1 MLYKDRKDA
10 ALKLIPL
17 LEKYKKEDC
26 IVLAVPRGGVP
37 IGYYIANQYDFPL
50 ELLLTK
56 KIGHPL
62 NSEVAIGAV
71 SLEDSIVDY
80 YPNIPQKYIDTEIQR
95 LRKFLKEKHKKFMG
109 DRKTINLKGKTAIIV
124 DDGIATGNTLLLAI
138 QMIRKKNPNKIVVVV
153 PVAPEDVAKRISK
166 EVEELICPLI
176 TNDFNGVGSFYADFS
191 EVTDEE
197 VINYWNRISTPRNKV
212 NSSSTASLKNINHPT
227 LDTVD
232 LRKLITNNSILL
244 KNEKSLLELVDKIGD
259 AKYVLLGEA
268 SHGTHEYYTWRTQI
282 SKMLIEK
289 KGFSFIAVEGDWPD
303 CYRLN
308 RYIKNYEDSGK
319 TAYEVLHSFS
329 RWPTWMWANWETV
342 ALAEWLR
349 EHNDKMLDTSNKIGF
364 YGLDVYSLWESFDS
378 IIQYLDRKDPVT
390 KKTAI
395 NALNCF
401 EPYKEGEGS
410 QYAKASR
417 MVPDLCENEVVDLLS
432 KIRRNMPI
440 YNTDKEAV
448 LNVGQ
453 NAQVIVNAERYYR
466 TMINAGP
473 DSWNIRD
480 LHMVQTLDTLMDFH
494 GPNSKG
500 IIWEHNTHIGDAR
513 ATDMAK
519 EGIINVG
526 QVVRQNNK
534 EEDVYTIGF
543 GSYQGN
549 VTAGRSWN
557 DVMQTMKVPEAVK
570 GSWEYELHQLNA
582 KDRVIFMTDEMKQK
596 LGKKYFGHRAI
607 GVVYRPKYEFFG
619 NYVPSIMP
627 NRYDAFMYLDT
638 TSALHPLH
646 IKPDGHQLSETYP
659 FGV

>member
-10 ALKLIPL
+10 AMKLITL
-17 LEKYKKEDC
+17 LGKYKEEDC
-26 IVLAVPRGGVP
+26 VVLAVPRGGVP
-37 IGYYIANQYDFPL
+37 VGYYIADKFNFPM

-71 SLEDSIVDY
+71 SIEDSIVDY

-95 LRKFLKEKHKKFMG
+95 IRKFLIERHKKFMG
-109 DRKTINLKGKTAIIV
+109 DHKAIQLKGKTAIIV

-138 QMIRKKNPNKIVVVV
+138 QMIRKNKPKRIVVAV
-153 PVAPEDVAKRISK
+153 PVAPEDAARRIIK

-176 TNDFNGVGSFYADFS
+176 TDDFNGVGSFYGDFS
-191 EVTDEE
+191 EVSDEE
-197 VINYWNRISTPRNKV
+197 VIRFWNQISHSKDNK
-212 NSSSTASLKNINHPT
+212 STSNDASLKKNYNHNIET
-227 LDTVD
+227 FD
-232 LRKLITNNSILL
+232 LGELISNNSILF
-244 KNEKSLLELVDKIGD
+244 KNEKSLQELVDKIGN

-268 SHGTHEYYTWRTQI
+268 SHGTHEYYVWRTKI

-319 TAYEVLHSFS
+319 TAYEVLHSFN

-349 EHNDKMLDTSNKIGF
+349 EYNDKSTENHKVGF

-378 IIQYLDRKDPVT
+378 VIQYLDRKDPLT

-395 NALNCF
+395 KAMKCF
-401 EPYKEGEGS
+401 EPYKDGEGS
-410 QYAKASR
+410 EYAKASR
-417 MVPDLCENEVVDLLS
+417 MIPVLCEKEVVDLLS
-432 KIRRNMPI
+432 KIRKNMPV

-448 LNVGQ
+448 MSVGQ
-453 NAQVIVNAERYYR
+453 NAQVILNAERYYR
-466 TMINAGP
+466 KMIKAGP

-480 LHMVQTLDTLMDFH
+480 LHMTQTLDTLMDFH
-494 GPNSKG
+494 GPSAKG

-513 ATDMAK
+513 TTDMAK
-519 EGIINVG
+519 EGMINLG
-526 QVVRQNNK
+526 QVVKQNHP
-534 EEDVYTIGF
+534 EEEVYTIGF
-543 GSYQGN
+543 GSYQGD
-549 VTAGRSWN
+549 VIAGRSWN
-557 DVMQTMKVPEAVK
+557 DVIQTMKVPEAMK
-570 GSWEYELHQLNA
+570 GSWEYELHQLDA
-582 KDRVIFMTDEMKQK
+582 KDRIVFMTEEMKQQ
-596 LGKKYFGHRAI
+596 LGERHFGHRAI
-607 GVVYRPKYEFFG
+607 GVVYRPKYEFMG

-627 NRYDAFMYLDT
+627 NRYDAFVYLDT
-638 TSALHPLH
+638 TTALHPLH
-646 IKPDGHQLSETYP
+646 IKPDGHQLPETYP